1 MRTAGALFGAA
12 APDLTFIV
20 VAAPDRYLTRDGWW
34 RDREGRKT
42 FLTEW
47 LKTVAGWFKNM
58 TGGLSQGQVS
68 MTAPWRSRLGKG
80 Y

>member
-47 LKTVAGWFKNM
+47 LKTVAGWFKI
-58 TGGLSQGQVS
+58 
-68 MTAPWRSRLGKG
+68 
-80 Y
+80 